1 MSILAF
7 LDLKFQKICSKCQIF
22 NEIIKQTRLIDH
34 YYHFKMTDSF
44 YFTRKM
50 LIKYDLSLKIWQK
63 YQLIREKYYVL
74 DHKVILK

>member
-1 MSILAF
+1 MSIFAF

-22 NEIIKQTRLIDH
+22 NEIIKQTRLID
-34 YYHFKMTDSF
+34 YYFHFKMTDSF

-63 YQLIREKYYVL
+63 
-74 DHKVILK
+74 